1 MYAKGFPKIVSWKL
15 MLKKFYL
22 LFLLALYFLPV
33 AGQDYIERDYFQN
46 ARAKNASIAAAR
58 YAEEGYYYTKF
69 TTYISAVDSSRLF
82 ADTALFFIKRS
93 LMLCDT
99 ALLHAPKTNYPAID
113 FLNSGEKRT
122 GKADSIIREF
132 YPMVDVKSH
141 NVFGNEASL
150 HLSNAVMDFFNA
162 SLLLRSEDGSELAK
176 DYEVLPYEDEVL
188 RLEADESAFQA
199 VANEYEAEIDKLI
212 LVGIALNEKI
222 SSAPDQKSRYKV
234 RNRLGEIEAQL
245 NQSVSRLRDTSTQ
258 IEEIREILDDK
269 YLSDVKDVEDPE
281 HVSQFD
287 TKRKAQEIEMDKM
300 VPDGLAY
307 KIQLGYYPANVD
319 IENFHGLFPI
329 SGETVKDDLVR
340 IYAGLFF
347 SYSEASKGNKYIK
360 ENAIPN
366 AFVVPFNNGK
376 KISMSQ
382 AIEIEKARG
391 IK

>member
-1 MYAKGFPKIVSWKL
+1 
-15 MLKKFYL
+15 MLEK
-22 LFLLALYFLPV
+22 LFLLLAFVIYFLPSH
-33 AGQDYIERDYFQN
+33 GQDVIEREYFPN

-69 TTYISAVDSSRLF
+69 TTYLSALDSSRLF

-99 ALLHAPKTNYPAID
+99 ALYHAPKTNYPAID

-122 GKADSIIREF
+122 ARADSIIREF
-132 YPMVDVKSH
+132 YPMVEIKSH
-141 NVFGNEASL
+141 NTFGNEASL

-162 SLLLRSEDGSELAK
+162 SLLLRSEDGSETA
-176 DYEVLPYEDEVL
+176 DQYAVLPYEDEVL

-199 VANEYEAEIDKLI
+199 VANEYEDEIDKLI
-212 LVGIALNEKI
+212 LVGLALNEKI
-222 SSAPDQKSRYKV
+222 SEAPDQKSRFAI
-234 RNRLGEIEAQL
+234 RNRLGEIERQL
-245 NQSVSRLRDTSTQ
+245 NHSVARLRDTSTQ

-269 YLSDVKDVEDPE
+269 YLTDVKGVEDPE

-287 TKRKAQEIEMDKM
+287 PQKEAEEIEMDQM
-300 VPDGLAY
+300 VPDGLVY
-307 KIQLGYYPANVD
+307 KVQLGYYPIDVD
-319 IENFHGLFPI
+319 IDNFHGLFPI
-329 SGETVKDDLVR
+329 TGETVKKDLVR

-347 SYSEASKGNKYIK
+347 SYSEASKGNKYIR

-366 AFVVPFNNGK
+366 SFVVPFHNGK

-391 IK
+391 VD

>member
-1 MYAKGFPKIVSWKL
+1 
-15 MLKKFYL
+15 MLEK
-22 LFLLALYFLPV
+22 LFLLLAFAIYFLPSF
-33 AGQDYIERDYFQN
+33 GQDVIEREYFPN

-69 TTYISAVDSSRLF
+69 TTYLSAVDSSRLF

-99 ALLHAPKTNYPAID
+99 ALYHAPKTNYPAID

-122 GKADSIIREF
+122 ARADSIIREF
-132 YPMVDVKSH
+132 YPMVEIKSH
-141 NVFGNEASL
+141 NTFGNEASL

-162 SLLLRSEDGSELAK
+162 SLLLRSEDGSETT
-176 DYEVLPYEDEVL
+176 DQYTVLPYEDEVL

-199 VANEYEAEIDKLI
+199 VANEYEDEIDKLI
-212 LVGIALNEKI
+212 LVGLALNEKV
-222 SSAPDQKSRYKV
+222 SEAPDQKSRFAI
-234 RNRLGEIEAQL
+234 RNRLGEIERQL
-245 NQSVSRLRDTSTQ
+245 NHSVARLRDTSTQ

-269 YLSDVKDVEDPE
+269 YLTDVRGVKDPE

-287 TKRKAQEIEMDKM
+287 PKKEAEEIEMDQM
-300 VPDGLAY
+300 VPDGLVY
-307 KIQLGYYPANVD
+307 KVQLGYYPIGVD
-319 IENFHGLFPI
+319 IDNFHGLFPI
-329 SGETVKDDLVR
+329 TGETVKQDLVR

-347 SYSEASKGNKYIK
+347 SYSEASKGNKYIR

-366 AFVVPFNNGK
+366 SFVVPFHNGK

-391 IK
+391 VD

>member
-1 MYAKGFPKIVSWKL
+1 
-15 MLKKFYL
+15 MLRYLCL
-22 LFLLALYFLPV
+22 LFLLSIYFLPLS
-33 AGQDYIERDYFQN
+33 GQDVIERDYFPN

-69 TTYISAVDSSRLF
+69 TTYLSAVDSTRLF

-93 LMLCDT
+93 LMLSDT
-99 ALLHAPKTNYPAID
+99 ALYHAPKTNYPARG

-122 GKADSIIREF
+122 AKADSIIREF
-132 YPMVDVKSH
+132 YPMIDIKSH
-141 NVFGNEASL
+141 NVFGTEASL

-162 SLLLRSEDGSELAK
+162 SLLLRSEDGSEAA
-176 DYEVLPYEDEVL
+176 DQYAVLPYEDEVL

-199 VANEYEAEIDKLI
+199 VANEYDDEIDQLI
-212 LVGIALNEKI
+212 LVGLALNEKI
-222 SSAPDQKSRYKV
+222 SEAPDQKKRFAI
-234 RNRLGEIEAQL
+234 RNRLGEIEVQL
-245 NQSVSRLRDTSTQ
+245 NHTVSRLRDTSAQ

-269 YLSDVKDVEDPE
+269 YLTDVKGVEDPD

-287 TKRKAQEIEMDKM
+287 TEKDVEEIEMDQM

-307 KIQLGYYPANVD
+307 KIQLGYYPIDVN

-329 SGETVKDDLVR
+329 TGETVKNDLIR

-347 SYSEASKGNKYIK
+347 SYSEASKGNKYIR
-360 ENAIPN
+360 ENAISN
-366 AFVVPFNNGK
+366 SFVVPFNNGK

-391 IK
+391 VK

>member
-1 MYAKGFPKIVSWKL
+1 
-15 MLKKFYL
+15 MLRYLCL
-22 LFLLALYFLPV
+22 LFLLSIYFLPLS
-33 AGQDYIERDYFQN
+33 GQDVIERDYFPN

-69 TTYISAVDSSRLF
+69 TTYLSAVDSTRLF

-93 LMLCDT
+93 LMLSDT
-99 ALLHAPKTNYPAID
+99 ALYHAPKTNYPARG

-122 GKADSIIREF
+122 AKADSIIREF
-132 YPMVDVKSH
+132 YPMIDIKSH
-141 NVFGNEASL
+141 NVFGTEASL

-162 SLLLRSEDGSELAK
+162 SLLLRSEDGSEAA
-176 DYEVLPYEDEVL
+176 DQYAVLPYEDEVL

-199 VANEYEAEIDKLI
+199 VANEYDDEIDQLI
-212 LVGIALNEKI
+212 LVGLALNEKI
-222 SSAPDQKSRYKV
+222 SEAPDQKKRFAI
-234 RNRLGEIEAQL
+234 RNRLGEIEVQL
-245 NQSVSRLRDTSTQ
+245 NHTVSRLRDTSAQ

-269 YLSDVKDVEDPE
+269 YLTDVKGVEDPD

-287 TKRKAQEIEMDKM
+287 TEKDVEEIEMDQM

-307 KIQLGYYPANVD
+307 KIQLGYYPIDVN

-329 SGETVKDDLVR
+329 TGETVKNDLVR

-347 SYSEASKGNKYIK
+347 SYSEASKGNKYIR
-360 ENAIPN
+360 ENAISN
-366 AFVVPFNNGK
+366 SFVVPFNNGK

-391 IK
+391 VK